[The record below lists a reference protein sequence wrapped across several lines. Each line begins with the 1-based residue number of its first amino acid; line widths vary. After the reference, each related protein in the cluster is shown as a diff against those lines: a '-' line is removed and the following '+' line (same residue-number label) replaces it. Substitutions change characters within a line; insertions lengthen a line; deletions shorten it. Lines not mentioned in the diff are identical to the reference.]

1 MGRRSG
7 VLVSSGMTVGSASE
21 AIARNAPHALPRR
34 RMSWLAQAR
43 AILQKDLAIEISTGE
58 VVITSGFFALL
69 VVIMA
74 SLAFFG
80 GPASGRVVASGVIWL
95 SLAFSAVLALGKTW
109 QRERD
114 ESALDGLLVA
124 PLSRSAIFAGKA
136 LGVLAF
142 LVTVECVV
150 MPVAALL
157 FSIDL
162 IQVGPGLLV
171 IALFATP
178 GIAASG
184 TLFGSMTVRTH
195 ARDLLLAVVLFPL
208 LSPTL
213 LSAVAATRELLNG
226 APISELADYLKLM
239 GMFDLLFVSGGLMLF
254 GTLVER

>member
-1 MGRRSG
+1 M
-7 VLVSSGMTVGSASE
+7 
-21 AIARNAPHALPRR
+21 
-34 RMSWLAQAR
+34 
-43 AILQKDLAIEISTGE
+43 LQKDLAIELSTGE
-58 VVITSGFFALL
+58 VTITSSFFALL

-109 QRERD
+109 QRERE

-124 PLSRSAIFAGKA
+124 PMSRSAIFAGKA
-136 LGVLAF
+136 VGVLAF
-142 LVTVECVV
+142 LVLVECVV
-150 MPVAALL
+150 IPVAALL

-162 IQVGPGLLV
+162 GQVGLGLLC
-171 IALFATP
+171 IALCATP

-184 TLFGSMTVRTH
+184 TLFGAMTVRTH

-213 LSAVAATRELLNG
+213 LSAVACTRELLNG
-226 APISELADYLKLM
+226 APLSELTDYFQLM
-239 GMFDLLFVSGGLMLF
+239 GVFDLVFIVGGLMMF

>member
-1 MGRRSG
+1 MAI
-7 VLVSSGMTVGSASE
+7 GSANQAMASG
-21 AIARNAPHALPRR
+21 APRALPRR
-34 RMSWLAQAR
+34 RLSWLAQAR
-43 AILQKDLAIEISTGE
+43 AILQKDLAIELSTGE

-80 GPASGRVVASGVIWL
+80 GPASGRIVASGVIWL
-95 SLAFSAVLALGKTW
+95 SLAFAAVLALGKTW

-114 ESALDGLLVA
+114 ESALDGLLVS

-136 LGVLAF
+136 LGVLLF
-142 LVTVECVV
+142 LVIVECVV
-150 MPVAALL
+150 MPLAALL
-157 FSIDL
+157 FSLDL
-162 IQVGPGLLV
+162 DRVGLGLCA

-226 APISELADYLKLM
+226 APIPELFDYFKLM
-239 GMFDLLFVSGGLMLF
+239 GVFDVVFVSGGLMLF

>member
-1 MGRRSG
+1 MALDPAG
-7 VLVSSGMTVGSASE
+7 VASVRGTR
-21 AIARNAPHALPRR
+21 AALPRR
-34 RMSWLAQAR
+34 RLSWVLQALAVLR
-43 AILQKDLAIEISTGE
+43 KDLAIELSTGE

-74 SLAFFG
+74 SLSFFG
-80 GPASGRVVASGVIWL
+80 GPASGRIVASGVVWL

-142 LVTVECVV
+142 LCIVQCVV

-157 FSIDL
+157 FSLDL
-162 IQVGPGLLV
+162 LQVGPGL
-171 IALFATP
+171 ICIGLFATP

-226 APISELADYLKLM
+226 APVSELGDYFKLM
-239 GMFDLLFVSGGLMLF
+239 GVFDLVFVSGGLMLF

>member
-1 MGRRSG
+1 MAS
-7 VLVSSGMTVGSASE
+7 GSATE
-21 AIARNAPHALPRR
+21 AIARKPSALPRR
-34 RMSWLAQAR
+34 TLSWVSQAR
-43 AILQKDLAIEISTGE
+43 AVLQKDLAIELSTGE
-58 VVITSGFFALL
+58 VTITSSFFALL

-109 QRERD
+109 QRERE

-124 PLSRSAIFAGKA
+124 PMSRSAIFAGKA
-136 LGVLAF
+136 AGVLAF
-142 LVTVECVV
+142 LVLVECVV
-150 MPVAALL
+150 IPVAALL

-162 IQVGPGLLV
+162 GHVGWGLTC
-171 IALFATP
+171 IALCATP

-184 TLFGSMTVRTH
+184 TLFGAMTVRTH

-213 LSAVAATRELLNG
+213 LSAVACTRELLNG
-226 APISELADYLKLM
+226 VPLSELADYFKLM
-239 GMFDLLFVSGGLMLF
+239 GVFDLVFISGGLMMF

>member
-1 MGRRSG
+1 MATGSESVASMRGRG
-7 VLVSSGMTVGSASE
+7 VAD
-21 AIARNAPHALPRR
+21 ALPRR
-34 RMSWLAQAR
+34 TLSWVAQAY
-43 AILQKDLAIEISTGE
+43 AIFQKDLAIELSTGE
-58 VVITSGFFALL
+58 VVITSGFFSLL

-74 SLAFFG
+74 SLSFFG
-80 GPASGRVVASGVIWL
+80 GQANSQIVAAGVIWL
-95 SLAFSAVLALGKTW
+95 SLAFAAVLALGKTW

-114 ESALDGLLVA
+114 EAALDGLLVA

-136 LGVLAF
+136 LGVLLF
-142 LVTVECVV
+142 LSIVECVV
-150 MPVAALL
+150 IPVAALL
-157 FSIDL
+157 FSLDL
-162 IQVGPGLLV
+162 TQSGLGL
-171 IALFATP
+171 ICIGLCATP

-226 APISELADYLKLM
+226 APVSELLDYFKLM
-239 GMFDLLFVSGGLMLF
+239 GLFDFVFVVGGLSMF